1 MRLELPRAK
10 KTCHD
15 DKMPGPEGAA
25 SDVDIDTPI
34 GHDGK
39 VVVGNNSKPVDFKFV
54 SGLDYVRHERWNFLK
69 ISPERAWLERH
80 YGILGELNFMLGL
93 DEPRNVVFLEK
104 DAAEAKARF
113 MVHHL
118 TELKLI
124 APGATGDI
132 LYSLNAVSAEAVTK
146 SRARFVLVPDDGRTA
161 YPRFLKFRLSTV
173 GTAPPPYALFV
184 ALPDAPR
191 FREYFRLELKGY
203 EFTYDNLVN
212 LCVMVKNGGPLFAT
226 MLKDNLPYIDRW
238 TIMDTGST
246 DGTLDTIQELL
257 VGKKRG
263 TLYQEPFVNF
273 RESRNRCLDLGGKH
287 CKYNVMLDD
296 TYVIRGNIRQFLE
309 EVRGDEF
316 SSSFSLYVTSDDVEY
331 TSNRI
336 TRVDL
341 NLRYIF
347 KIHEVIQKDD
357 NVNVVIPKEMAYIDD
372 MRADYMEER
381 TMDRKK
387 KDLEWLHESVEEE
400 PTEPRHLY
408 YLAQTYN
415 LVKDY
420 ENAEKYF
427 RLRTFCPHEGFV
439 QEQAD
444 ACFELARVM
453 QFQLNKPWH
462 EVEPIYLKVLELEPR
477 RCDAMYFLG
486 IYHIYDGRTDEA
498 KAYEWFVRAFP
509 IGYPTDTQYS
519 LKPTLV
525 YYYLPSF
532 LAPMCY
538 TRNNWDMGLAACERF
553 LGALSMPAVKAVTQA
568 HIVEQTASW
577 HAIYKRLVKLPP
589 KLPAFRIPLDLLF
602 IVDGN
607 WTSWTGAD
615 IETKGLGGSETWAV
629 EMATQMAAWL
639 PRDSRCVFLCK
650 CETASRY
657 KGVEFLPISE
667 CESFLIGH
675 KVKTCIVSRFS
686 EYVPLAVQSGAE
698 EVHLVLHDTGPVGNI
713 IINDAALR
721 SVFCLSPWHSALITN
736 TFGGLK
742 DKVKTLGY
750 GIDSET
756 RYVPVSKK
764 PHSFVFSSFP
774 NRGLKELLEMWP
786 RIKAA
791 LPDATLEVFCNLQHE
806 FVRRVSADY
815 MAEIDRLLLISEGV
829 TVRGWV
835 SKSELAAA
843 YGAADYWLYPCVF
856 EETFCLTALEAVS
869 CGAVGI
875 APPLA
880 ALQHMPLCFISGDA
894 KTREWQDAA
903 LQTILRLEA
912 QPALKQQFRTNGLQ
926 FAGERSWQRQAA
938 LFLQQTSLFKDSKV
952 PRKVLRKF
960 WYTPREVSARVN
972 ENGCGKLLRT
982 VRNEGDTCGLE
993 YTYMPHLL
1001 QRSSMP
1007 LTLYNNVT
1015 GKSQEGMIE
1024 TPSPLI
1030 EVLRG
1035 VDPLSSSLAGLR
1047 GYASHQWLVWTELED
1062 NSLHMLPK
1070 LGLLEHM
1077 PISKRQEREW
1087 ATLANTRPVLWN
1099 NYYEWSSVKPEKLVV
1114 HTVEYDSYFDLV
1126 VRAIEQS
1133 IATTRSMFPQ
1143 SASLTNMYYG
1153 GTESTVSAVLSIE
1166 EHLSRMS
1173 LARSTIVSEGTAM
1186 WNKLKSMRDS
1196 GFMPKVIYD
1205 IGACVLEWTF
1215 AAKTIWPEA
1224 RILVFDAMRVLESLY
1239 KEHGL
1244 DYHIGV
1250 LSDEDGKEVRFYQNE
1265 LLPFGNSYYREVGT
1279 GGAADL
1285 FPEERSVV
1293 MKTRR
1298 LDTVVRELDVPQ
1310 PDLIKIDV
1318 QGSEGD
1324 VIRGGLATLRKTSRL
1339 IVELQD
1345 SGYNQGAPAAP
1356 VVKKLL
1362 EDAGF
1367 RCTAAQFAD
1376 NSANW
1381 TNDYEFVNARLVS
1394 ATSEERL

>member
-1 MRLELPRAK
+1 
-10 KTCHD
+10 
-15 DKMPGPEGAA
+15 MPGPEGQPDAVTA
-25 SDVDIDTPI
+25 QRADQTMDIDTPI
-34 GHDGK
+34 GHDGQ
-39 VVVGNNSKPVDFKFV
+39 VVVGNNTKPVDFKYV
-54 SGLDYVRHERWNFLK
+54 SGLEYKRHERWNFLK
-69 ISPERAWLERH
+69 IAPERAWMERH
-80 YGILGELNFMLGL
+80 YGILGELNVMLGL
-93 DEPRNVVFLEK
+93 NEPANVVFLDK
-104 DAAEAKARF
+104 NSDTPQSRF
-113 MVHHL
+113 MRHHL
-118 TELKLI
+118 TELKLL
-124 APGATGDI
+124 APGSKGDI
-132 LYSLNAVSAEAVTK
+132 LYSLHSVSLEVAAK
-146 SRARFVLVPDDGRTA
+146 SEARFMLLPDDGRKA
-161 YPRFLKFRLSTV
+161 YPRFLKFRLSVV
-173 GTAPPPYALFV
+173 GTDPPAYALFV
-184 ALPDAPR
+184 ALPEASR

-226 MLKDNLPYIDRW
+226 MLRDNLPYIDRW

-246 DGTLDTIQELL
+246 DGTLDTIQEVL

-263 TLYQEPFVNF
+263 TLYTEPFVNF
-273 RESRNRCLDLGGKH
+273 RESRNRCLDLGGTH

-296 TYVIRGNIRQFLE
+296 TYVIRGDIRKFLE

-372 MRADYMEER
+372 MRAEYMEER

-387 KDLEWLHESVEEE
+387 LDLKWLHESLEED

-420 ENAEKYF
+420 VNAEKYF
-427 RLRTFCPHEGFV
+427 RLRTFCPHDGFV

-453 QFQLNKPWH
+453 QFQLGKPWH

-486 IYHIYDGRTDEA
+486 IYHIYDGRHDEPR
-498 KAYEWFVRAFP
+498 AYEWFVRAFP

-525 YYYLPSF
+525 FYYLPSF

-553 LGALSMPAVKAVTQA
+553 LGALSMPAVKAVIQTQV
-568 HIVEQTASW
+568 VEQTASW
-577 HAIYKRLVKLPP
+577 HAIYKRLVKLPQN
-589 KLPAFRIPLDLLF
+589 LPAFRVPLDLLF

-607 WTSWTGAD
+607 WTSWTGSD

-650 CETASRY
+650 TEAPSVY
-657 KGVEFLPISE
+657 KGVEFLPIDDV
-667 CESFLIGH
+667 ESFLISH
-675 KVKTCIVSRFS
+675 KVKVCIVSRFS

-713 IINDAALR
+713 IVNDPALR
-721 SVFCLSPWHSALITN
+721 SVVCLSPWHSALIIQ
-736 TFGGLK
+736 TFNGLK

-750 GIDSET
+750 GIDSEV
-756 RYVPVSKK
+756 RYVPREKK
-764 PHSFVFSSFP
+764 RHSFVFSSFP

-786 RIKAA
+786 RVKAA

-806 FVRRVSADY
+806 FVRRVSAEY
-815 MAEIDRLLLISEGV
+815 MAEVDRLLLLMEGV

-835 SKSELAAA
+835 SKPELAEA
-843 YGAADYWLYPCVF
+843 YGKADYWLYPCVF

-880 ALQHMPLCFISGDA
+880 ALQHMPLCFVEGDA
-894 KTREWQDAA
+894 KTREWADAA
-903 LQTILRLEA
+903 LATILRFEA
-912 QPALKQQFRTNGLQ
+912 QPKLKQQYRTNGLQ
-926 FAGERSWQRQAA
+926 FAMERSWFRQAA
-938 LFLQQTSLFKDSKV
+938 LFLQQTSLFKHSKV
-952 PRKVLRKF
+952 PRTVVRKF
-960 WYTPREVSARVN
+960 WYTPREVSFYVN
-972 ENGCGKLLRT
+972 ESGCGKLLRV
-982 VRNEGDTCGLE
+982 VRHEGDSVGLE
-993 YTYMPHLL
+993 YTYMPHLM
-1001 QRSSMP
+1001 QRASNP
-1007 LTLYNNVT
+1007 VQLFNTVT
-1015 GKSQEGMIE
+1015 TKSQEGLIE

-1035 VDPLSSSLAGLR
+1035 VDPLSKTLPGLR
-1047 GYASHQWLVWTELED
+1047 GYSSHSWLIWTELED

-1077 PISKRQEREW
+1077 PVSKRQEREW
-1087 ATLANTRPVLWN
+1087 ATVANTHPVLWN
-1099 NYYEWSSVKPEKLVV
+1099 NYYEWSSRKAAKLVV
-1114 HTVEYDSYFDLV
+1114 HMLEFDSYFALV
-1126 VRAIEQS
+1126 ERAIEQS
-1133 IATTRSMFPQ
+1133 IAWTRKLFPE
-1143 SASLTNMYYG
+1143 SASLGNMYYG
-1153 GTESTVSAVLSIE
+1153 GPEFVGPAFMSIE
-1166 EHLSRMS
+1166 QHLSRMS
-1173 LARSTIVSEGTAM
+1173 VARSSIVGEGTAM
-1186 WNKLKSMRDS
+1186 WNKLKAMRDS

-1215 AAKTIWPEA
+1215 AARTIWPEA
-1224 RILVFDAMRVLESLY
+1224 RILVFDAMRSLESLY

-1250 LSDEDGKEVRFYQNE
+1250 LSDVDGKEVRFYQNE
-1265 LLPFGNSYYREVGT
+1265 MLPFGNSYYREVGT
-1279 GGAADL
+1279 AGSEEL

-1293 MKTRR
+1293 MRTRA
-1298 LDTVVRELDVPQ
+1298 LDTVVKELDVPQ

-1324 VIRGGLATLRKTSRL
+1324 VIRGALATLRKTSRI

-1345 SGYNQGAPAAP
+1345 SGYNEGAPAAS
-1356 VVKKLL
+1356 VVKRWL
-1362 EDAGF
+1362 EEVGFQCTDAK
-1367 RCTAAQFAD
+1367 FAD
-1376 NSANW
+1376 NSADW
-1381 TNDYEFVNARLVS
+1381 TNDYEFVNTRLG
-1394 ATSEERL
+1394 ATRL